1 MLRNG
6 IRFYIKAK
14 HSQVKFLSLSLN
26 IFIVIY
32 RIRVVGYRNEHIFF
46 LRQLGSIAVLLLWF
60 KTMFWLRLF
69 DTTAQYVS
77 LVSRTLRDI
86 TSFMIILIIV
96 LFALGTS
103 LYLLQLNRIYSWTS
117 QKELLLPYNSSDSL
131 FYSTMLYQYYIA
143 LGDFG
148 AMNLTEESELG

>member
-1 MLRNG
+1 M
-6 IRFYIKAK
+6 
-14 HSQVKFLSLSLN
+14 
-26 IFIVIY
+26 
-32 RIRVVGYRNEHIFF
+32 
-46 LRQLGSIAVLLLWF
+46 RQLGAIAVLLLWF

-103 LYLLQLNRIYSWTS
+103 LYLLQVNRIYSWTS
-117 QKELLLPYNSSDSL
+117 EEDLLLPFNSNDSL

-148 AMNLTEESELG
+148 DMNLSEDSRLGQSLATILFVVTTFLSQITILNMLIAIMGDTFGRHVEE